1 MCRVGSGA
9 KVALKIHL
17 QCEVSWESRAHA
29 SAVSDDEYNPQ
40 ACLRADL
47 HARDDVQ
54 ECQSKRKKVNK
65 GTSAY
70 T

>member
-40 ACLRADL
+40 ACLR
-47 HARDDVQ
+47 DDVQ